1 MVNPKKDKPPHR
13 GTRPK
18 HSLQNTH
25 KVYCDRCECS
35 YNVPNNRNGDQWL
48 NSHWRHFNCLQKKIL
63 RQQEEDASVVRRKR
77 QPSQLRTDKAFVIDG
92 IRQIPVDGI
101 EEEDR
106 DSDESSV
113 DSATNFDMQTPVSQD
128 RFDEETYDDYNESH
142 FGFSAPTFTAE
153 DVGQSYHPSRKEPG
167 IFGTIHLET
176 LTKSGI
182 NAIPMVD
189 VATPTS
195 VLSDLQTNIVTT
207 LGVANVRKDFVIR
220 SRYRK
225 DGSVE
230 KKQLA
235 DVVDLYDWG
244 MR

>member
-1 MVNPKKDKPPHR
+1 LR
-13 GTRPK
+13 R
-18 HSLQNTH
+18 
-25 KVYCDRCECS
+25 RRR
-35 YNVPNNRNGDQWL
+35 RNL
-48 NSHWRHFNCLQKKIL
+48 VF
-63 RQQEEDASVVRRKR
+63 QEE
-77 QPSQLRTDKAFVIDG
+77 
-92 IRQIPVDGI
+92 
-101 EEEDR
+101 
-106 DSDESSV
+106 
-113 DSATNFDMQTPVSQD
+113 
-128 RFDEETYDDYNESH
+128 
-142 FGFSAPTFTAE
+142 
-153 DVGQSYHPSRKEPG
+153 PG
-167 IFGTIHLET
+167 TFGTIHLEAI
-176 LTKSGI
+176 TKSGI

>member
-1 MVNPKKDKPPHR
+1 MARPRNLHKTPR
-13 GTRPK
+13 GSRPK
-18 HSLQNTH
+18 HSIQNTH
-25 KVYCDRCECS
+25 KVYCERCECS
-35 YNVPNNRNGDQWL
+35 YNVPNNKNGDQWL
-48 NSHWRHFNCLQKKIL
+48 NHHWRHFNCLQKKIL
-63 RQQEEDASVVRRKR
+63 RQQEEDPTVSSKPRP
-77 QPSQLRTDKAFVIDG
+77 PSHLKTDKAFVLDG
-92 IRQIPVDGI
+92 MRQIPVEGI
-101 EEEDR
+101 EEDNR

-113 DSATNFDMQTPVSQD
+113 DSATNFDMQTPADQN
-128 RFDEETYDDYNESH
+128 RFDEETYDDYNDSH
-142 FGFSAPTFTAE
+142 LGFSAPTFTAE
-153 DVGQSYHPSRKEPG
+153 DIGQSYHPSRKEPG
-167 IFGTIHLET
+167 TFGTIHLET
-176 LTKSGI
+176 ITKSGI

>member
-1 MVNPKKDKPPHR
+1 MARPRNEKKAPR
-13 GTRPK
+13 GSRPK
-18 HSLQNTH
+18 HSIQNTH
-25 KVYCDRCECS
+25 KVYCERCECS

-48 NSHWRHFNCLQKKIL
+48 NYHWRHFNCLQKKLI
-63 RQQEEDASVVRRKR
+63 RQQEEDSSVVRKPR
-77 QPSQLRTDKAFVIDG
+77 QPSHLKTDKSFIIDG
-92 IRQIPVDGI
+92 MREIPVEGK
-101 EEEDR
+101 ED
-106 DSDESSV
+106 DDLASDEASV
-113 DSATNFDMQTPVSQD
+113 DSATNFDMHAPVSHD
-128 RFDEETYDDYNESH
+128 GFDEETYGDYNDSH
-142 FGFSAPTFTAE
+142 LGFSAPTFTAE
-153 DVGQSYHPSRKEPG
+153 DIGQSYHPSRKEPG
-167 IFGTIHLET
+167 TFGTIHLET
-176 LTKSGI
+176 ITKSGI
-182 NAIPMVD
+182 NTIPMVD